1 MISKLFYS
9 VRRKLCPKRIY
20 KYGKVGLGIHD
31 DRSSKEK
38 LFDWIESCVEEY
50 ERRRTHKIISDN
62 GFRPYFDW
70 SLGLW
75 INNRGAI
82 KDIERS
88 TGLDYV
94 SIKDWEKESAK
105 QKKHM
110 EDKHTDKIRK
120 GVEQIKRDINNGRS
134 FVKENTEKRR
144 EIYKQYGRHK

>member
-1 MISKLFYS
+1 MISKIFDRIRYN
-9 VRRKLCPKRIY
+9 LCPKRIY
-20 KYGKVGLGIHD
+20 KYGKVGLHVHD
-31 DRSSKEK
+31 DRTIKEK
-38 LFDWIESCVEEY
+38 LFDWIESWVEEY
-50 ERRRTHKIISDN
+50 ERRRQHKIISDN

-75 INNRGAI
+75 INNRSAI

-105 QKKHM
+105 QRKYM
-110 EDKHTDKIRK
+110 DEKHTAKIAK